1 MKYSNFIMA
10 TLDRKK
16 FIDREVVYM
25 AFKHLDIV
33 RTRQDN
39 DGFITT
45 KDLKTAMEIA
55 GGEFT
60 DQELQEMISEFDMKG
75 DRKIDL
81 EEFSAMMASTFHAEI
96 EQDRQPNSAMSSSGI
111 ASRRSSL
118 HIRMS
123 LLSGPFA

>member
-33 RTRQDN
+33 STRQDN

-45 KDLKTAMEIA
+45 KDLRTAMEIA

-60 DQELQEMISEFDMKG
+60 ELELQEMISEFDMKG
-75 DRKIDL
+75 DRRIDL
-81 EEFSAMMASTFHAEI
+81 EEFSEMMASTFHAEI
-96 EQDRQPNSAMSSSGI
+96 ERERQPNSAMSSGI
-111 ASRRSSL
+111 TSRRSSL